1 MIKTDLFQIKPIAK
15 LHEDIQDPLPNKL
28 KTIVKQRLQ
37 SDILLCLLVF
47 ILVFAVHASTAFTSL
62 QVYSSFQLNSM
73 NKN

>member
-1 MIKTDLFQIKPIAK
+1 MIKTHLFQIKTTVKTHDGI
-15 LHEDIQDPLPNKL
+15 EDPLPEKL

-62 QVYSSFQLNSM
+62 QVM
-73 NKN
+73 IE